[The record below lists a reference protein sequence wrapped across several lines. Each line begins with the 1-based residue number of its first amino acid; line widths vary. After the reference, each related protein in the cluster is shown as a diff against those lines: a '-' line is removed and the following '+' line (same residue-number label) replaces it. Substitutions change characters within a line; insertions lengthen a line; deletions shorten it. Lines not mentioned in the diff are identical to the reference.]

1 MNSRTKNIEDENRLL
16 EERLAKL
23 TKLSKKI
30 IRPKKEFY
38 LDPVKKK
45 DIVKQRD
52 AYDEV
57 ESKLDY
63 DKMKFYQI
71 NKQNKLKQRKRQEEM
86 ASCTFKP
93 KLNKKSKKMVRNVNY
108 VRPQEKK
115 LARKPKHDRV
125 DSEERERET
134 TFDEIMN
141 QLDIDEPGAPAQD
154 PPRTAKKKIK
164 KINSEF
170 YEKQLKWLN
179 RKKQVAE
186 KQRLE
191 NAMKEFSEVKNVPKT
206 NRKRNEKL
214 LGNRKKLMDRVNDE
228 TMKSKMKKEKL
239 QKKYNQGT
247 FKPKIN
253 RNYNVKS
260 KVRETLDKPTPKTAR
275 KKNGVSARQDQV
287 WRNEDYLEEYPSDE
301 NYD

>member
-71 NKQNKLKQRKRQEEM
+71 NKQNKLKQRKREEEM

-93 KLNKKSKKMVRNVNY
+93 RLNKKSKKMVRNVNY

-115 LARKPKHDRV
+115 LARKPKPDRV

-260 KVRETLDKPTPKTAR
+260 KVRETLDKPAPKTAR
-275 KKNGVSARQDQV
+275 KKNGVPARQDQV
-287 WRNEDYLEEYPSDE
+287 WRNEDYVEEYPSDE